1 MVYEWLQKQQ
11 CSQGRM
17 YTHFGQDDEEKLE
30 DMVLRLILEKIGVY
44 YKHNP
49 GEGFPSVTNITRM
62 VHTKRVLWWIEC
74 FILKYTNLSYIKNN
88 GKIVS
93 DLS

>member
-1 MVYEWLQKQQ
+1 
-11 CSQGRM
+11 M

-49 GEGFPSVTNITRM
+49 GEGFPSVTNITRILLEWYIQ
-62 VHTKRVLWWIEC
+62 KEC
-74 FILKYTNLSYIKNN
+74 SDGLN
-88 GKIVS
+88 VS
-93 DLS
+93 S

>member
-1 MVYEWLQKQQ
+1 
-11 CSQGRM
+11 M
-17 YTHFGQDDEEKLE
+17 YTHFGQGDEEKLE

-62 VHTKRVLWWIEC
+62 VHTKRVL
-74 FILKYTNLSYIKNN
+74 
-88 GKIVS
+88 
-93 DLS
+93 